1 MRRVNHL
8 HLLILVAQSENM
20 YWNSTSPSLNSI
32 STSTTSQGSQ
42 GGANPSEYTFGEVRT
57 YPLSSSSS
65 SSSTVDSS
73 GRVYPSLSKHQRR
86 PKKRQERVR
95 KRRVLFSHAQIHA
108 LEQSFKSNKYLSSP
122 NRELLARTLNLT
134 KKQVT
139 IWFQNNRYNFTC
151 KLLIYIQHF
160 IIYISLF

>member
-1 MRRVNHL
+1 M

-32 STSTTSQGSQ
+32 STSTTSQGGSQ
-42 GGANPSEYTFGEVRT
+42 GGSNPSEYTFGGVRT

-65 SSSTVDSS
+65 STVDSA
-73 GRVYPSLSKHQRR
+73 GRVYPSLPKHQRR

-122 NRELLARTLNLT
+122 NRELLARNLNLT

-139 IWFQNNRYNFTC
+139 IWFQNNR
-151 KLLIYIQHF
+151 
-160 IIYISLF
+160 